1 MSPSSEVLAAF
12 ELERLLHRAAA
23 TRFERVPAGFVCAN
37 SELPSVWDA
46 SRVQVEPDCE
56 PPTLDD
62 LRELAELPATWHPQL
77 RHREV
82 YLSHSGENRE
92 LAYSLAREGWQVSE
106 LWLMIRRDPPGRI
119 PPGARPLGG
128 VALRRL
134 KGRLGVE
141 QGLPPASVEQFDR
154 YDGLRTRA
162 AARLAFGAGDASAPM
177 ALADMYLRG
186 DIAVIEDVATL
197 KRARNRGYATA
208 AVLGATA
215 QALRVSARAVYLFA
229 APEVARGFYEPLGFE
244 QIGRAWECQVHPPDE
259 APHERGIR

>member
-1 MSPSSEVLAAF
+1 LSPSSEVLAAF

-23 TRFERVPAGFVCAN
+23 TRFERVPSGFVCAN
-37 SELPSVWDA
+37 AELPTVWDA

-56 PPTLDD
+56 PPTLDA

-82 YLSHSGENRE
+82 YLAHNGRNRE

-106 LWLMIRRDPPGRI
+106 LWLMIRRDAPDRV

-128 VALRRL
+128 PGLRRL

-154 YDGLRTRA
+154 YDDLRAQA
-162 AARLAFGAGDASAPM
+162 AARLAFGAGEGGTPL

-229 APEVARGFYEPLGFE
+229 APEVARGLYEPLGFE